1 MRWAGQRRFVRGK
14 GYNMKKLIALVLAV
28 AMMTTAVPQNT
39 NQVYAATSKEA
50 SAESKKVTLS
60 DSKIKLKI
68 GETYQLTA
76 KGIKGSVKWKSN
88 NKSAVTVS
96 QKGLVKAKNPGKA
109 TITLTGDKIGTVKC
123 VVQVKITQKQ
133 AQKRITAL
141 QKKYPEGLSWTNE
154 NNEYYWSAIN
164 CSCYG
169 CIAFAGEVSDKVFGK
184 NAKVT
189 THKDFDKIKVGD
201 HIRIGGYHSVIVWKK
216 TKDSVIVVEGN
227 YSSSVHWGREI
238 TRRELKAEG
247 FYVDSRY

>member
-1 MRWAGQRRFVRGK
+1 
-14 GYNMKKLIALVLAV
+14 MKNFIALILVA
-28 AMMTTAVPQNT
+28 AMMTTAVPQNMDP
-39 NQVYAATSKEA
+39 VYAATNKEA
-50 SAESKKVTLS
+50 SAARKNVALS
-60 DSKIKLKI
+60 DSKIKLTI

-88 NKSAVTVS
+88 NKSVATVS
-96 QKGLVKAKNPGKA
+96 QKGLVNAKNPGKA
-109 TITLTGDKIGTVKC
+109 TITLTGDQIGTVKC

-133 AQKRITAL
+133 AQKRILAL

-164 CSCYG
+164 CYCRG

-216 TKDSVIVVEGN
+216 AKDSVTVVEGN
-227 YSSSVHWGREI
+227 YNSSVHWGREI
-238 TRRELKAEG
+238 TRSELKAEG

>member
-1 MRWAGQRRFVRGK
+1 M
-14 GYNMKKLIALVLAV
+14 
-28 AMMTTAVPQNT
+28 
-39 NQVYAATSKEA
+39 
-50 SAESKKVTLS
+50 
-60 DSKIKLKI
+60 
-68 GETYQLTA
+68 
-76 KGIKGSVKWKSN
+76 
-88 NKSAVTVS
+88 
-96 QKGLVKAKNPGKA
+96 
-109 TITLTGDKIGTVKC
+109 TLTGDQIGTVKC

-154 NNEYYWSAIN
+154 NNEYYWSATN
-164 CSCYG
+164 CYCYG

-216 TKDSVIVVEGN
+216 AKDSVTVVEGN
-227 YSSSVHWGREI
+227 YNSSVHWGREI
-238 TRRELKAEG
+238 TRSELKAEG